1 MFPMSEGDK
10 HCSENPNIKTT
21 SVKLTPGCRS
31 LFVLVFFLVA
41 IVLSVLLRFT
51 ASEYPFGIF

>member
-10 HCSENPNIKTT
+10 PCSENPNIKTT

-31 LFVLVFFLVA
+31 LFVLVFF
-41 IVLSVLLRFT
+41 S
-51 ASEYPFGIF
+51 FGHCIICPP